1 MDELYLLC
9 VLHCTYFYLKI
20 YLNGFFRFFKIFLK
34 AIPNTK
40 TNSIVEYDTNKKKL
54 EIIKPFWTT
63 RKR

>member
-1 MDELYLLC
+1 MVFLD
-9 VLHCTYFYLKI
+9 
-20 YLNGFFRFFKIFLK
+20 FFKIFLK

-40 TNSIVEYDTNKKKL
+40 TNSVVEYDTNKNKL

>member
-1 MDELYLLC
+1 MVFLD
-9 VLHCTYFYLKI
+9 
-20 YLNGFFRFFKIFLK
+20 FFKTFLK

-40 TNSIVEYDTNKKKL
+40 TNGVVEYDTNKNKL